1 MPAEYSS
8 FSLFPVF
15 VWLQMQEILFISFG
29 LDGAMEPNN
38 WTVLSIEAICYVI
51 TCCCYIYVCYV
62 YTYRMISRFSNSK
75 QISNKNA
82 KREDEKSVPPSENG
96 ENGRSMY
103 IEL

>member
-1 MPAEYSS
+1 MERWSPTTELSCPLKLY
-8 FSLFPVF
+8 VM
-15 VWLQMQEILFISFG
+15 WLH
-29 LDGAMEPNN
+29 A
-38 WTVLSIEAICYVI
+38 VV
-51 TCCCYIYVCYV
+51 IYVCYV